1 MYTLWSGEDHIL
13 KHCDHECI
21 DNSFLLEFVNN
32 IGPKGGGKGSHLS
45 CSLTLE
51 SY

>member
-32 IGPKGGGKGSHLS
+32 IGPICREEARDVISAVL
-45 CSLTLE
+45 
-51 SY
+51 